1 MRSGLDSHAKCHF
14 HKGGVK
20 YTVVHYGEV
29 PKNLRFAELAKWT
42 KKRYMIDITISLLN
56 LGPYP

>member
-29 PKNLRFAELAKWT
+29 PKNLRFAELAKW
-42 KKRYMIDITISLLN
+42 K
-56 LGPYP
+56 